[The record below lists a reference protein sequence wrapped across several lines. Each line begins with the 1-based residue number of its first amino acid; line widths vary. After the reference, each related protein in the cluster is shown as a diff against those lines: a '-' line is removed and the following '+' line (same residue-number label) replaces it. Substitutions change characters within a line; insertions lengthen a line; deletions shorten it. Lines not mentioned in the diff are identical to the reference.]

1 MAQEG
6 ESVPVG
12 KPIAMILGE
21 GESPDGGEAQAAA
34 PAQQAQQQAQQAPAA
49 PPAGAESVPLTRMR
63 AAIGRRMVES
73 KTTIPHFYV
82 SAEVDMTEA
91 LKWRKQLNDTAAAE
105 GYKVTVND
113 MIVKAAA
120 VALTKFPNLNTSFA
134 GDHIERHKEI
144 NISIAVAL
152 KEGLIAP
159 VVRNADQKSLG
170 RISREAA
177 DLVGRT
183 REGKIQ
189 PHEFEGGTFTVSNL
203 GPYGVETFIAIIT
216 PPQTASLAVGS
227 SAQKAAVVDGQIVIR
242 DRM

>member
-1 MAQEG
+1 RE
-6 ESVPVG
+6 
-12 KPIAMILGE
+12 
-21 GESPDGGEAQAAA
+21 DGEARRRQPQGGAAGAA
-34 PAQQAQQQAQQAPAA
+34 PAAAQAPPTQRPAA
-49 PPAGAESVPLTRMR
+49 APAGAESVPLTRMR

-159 VVRNADQKSLG
+159 V
-170 RISREAA
+170 
-177 DLVGRT
+177 
-183 REGKIQ
+183 
-189 PHEFEGGTFTVSNL
+189 
-203 GPYGVETFIAIIT
+203 
-216 PPQTASLAVGS
+216 
-227 SAQKAAVVDGQIVIR
+227 
-242 DRM
+242 